1 MLQRLVATF
10 ALLTLPALADAA
22 VSVVHV
28 WPSHRT
34 ADSYR
39 RISEYIGGTENNGH
53 ETVLR
58 TQPTERT
65 GYYFLTRITTDTPVA
80 GATLV
85 LEVVLPGNPAIRTFQ
100 FPAEFGTGNKVFQV
114 GVTGSDWP
122 DTQMRPSAWRVTIRS
137 SDGTVLADSPSFL
150 WQMPNVK

>member
-1 MLQRLVATF
+1 MLQRLVATL

-34 ADSYR
+34 ADSFR
-39 RISEYIGGTENNGH
+39 RISEYIDGTENTGH

-58 TQPTERT
+58 TQPAERT
-65 GYYFLTRITTDTPVA
+65 GCYFLTRIKTDTPVV

-100 FPAEFGTGNKVFQV
+100 FPAEFGRGNKVFQV

-150 WQMPNVK
+150 WQMPHAK